1 MSESVFSGSQ
11 SAGLNNSMGLRL
23 LLDNYKYCAR
33 MAEVEDEGLEVDA
46 CQLCQAVSR
55 NFQA

>member
-23 LLDNYKYCAR
+23 LLDNYKYRAR
-33 MAEVEDEGLEVDA
+33 MAEVEDEE
-46 CQLCQAVSR
+46 
-55 NFQA
+55 